1 MLIET
6 ALVLE
11 YRDGIA
17 KVRCETKKGCSGC
30 AAQASCGAA
39 ALSELNGSQNNGSLL
54 FELPVDQPLEAG
66 QLIEIGLQE
75 KSMILSALLL
85 YIVPL
90 TALLLATLIGS
101 LFLSHELLLALFVF
115 LMTAAAF
122 VAVKNI
128 SARLSRQ
135 TLYQPIFL
143 RKLNRT

>member
-6 ALVLE
+6 AVVTQ
-11 YRDGIA
+11 YHNGIA
-17 KVRCETKKGCSGC
+17 KVRCETKKGCGGC

-39 ALSELNGSQNNGSLL
+39 ALSELNGSRNQGALL
-54 FELPVDQPLEAG
+54 FDIAVEQPLQTG

-90 TALLLATLIGS
+90 TALLLSTLIGS
-101 LFLSHELLLALFVF
+101 LYLDNELLLAAFIF

-122 VAVKNI
+122 VAIKKVAAK
-128 SARLSRQ
+128 LSRRQ
-135 TLYQPIFL
+135 LYQPVFL
-143 RKLNRT
+143 RKL